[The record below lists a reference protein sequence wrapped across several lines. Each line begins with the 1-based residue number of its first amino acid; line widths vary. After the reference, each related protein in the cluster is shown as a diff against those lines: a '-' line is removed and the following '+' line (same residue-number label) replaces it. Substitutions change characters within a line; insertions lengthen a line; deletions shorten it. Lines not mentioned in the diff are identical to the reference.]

1 MNDSLKKLGY
11 GRDDRVL
18 IIHADDVGMC
28 QATLSGLVDL
38 FDFGLLSSAAV
49 MVPCPWF
56 QHAAA
61 IGRDHPALDLGV
73 HLALNSEWTPY
84 RWGPIS
90 TRDPAS
96 GLMDEQGA
104 FHHRPS
110 ATLEH
115 ADPTAVQAEL
125 RLQLRRALEAGLDVT
140 HVDAHMLT
148 AARPRFRPLYVQVA
162 LEQRLPL
169 LLTNGSL
176 DGSELAASMAADPPL
191 AQRLAAHGAP
201 LFDDLQSLPLDDPRD
216 QLAVATKLID
226 GLRPG
231 LTMLLLHP
239 AQDTP
244 ELRALAP
251 DWPSRVA
258 NYSVMLS
265 SELRDHVRRSGV
277 QVIGYRPL
285 RELMRA
291 NA

>member
-1 MNDSLKKLGY
+1 VNDSLRKLGY
-11 GRDDRVL
+11 GQNDRVL

-38 FDFGLLSSAAV
+38 FDFGLVSSAAV

-61 IGRDHPALDLGV
+61 IGRDHPRLDLGV
-73 HLALNSEWTPY
+73 HLTLNSEWTPY

-96 GLMDEQGA
+96 GLLDEQGC
-104 FHHRPS
+104 FHRRPS

-115 ADPTAVQAEL
+115 ADPQAVQAEL
-125 RLQLRRALEAGLDVT
+125 HLQLRRALEAGLDVT

-148 AARPRFRPLYVQVA
+148 AARPPFRPLYVEAA

-169 LLTNGSL
+169 LLTNGSP
-176 DGSELAASMAADPPL
+176 DGSELADLMAADPPL

-216 QLAVATKLID
+216 QLVLATKLID